1 MLSEE
6 FLDRAKHARGNEL
19 LTYAR
24 VKVAQAVE
32 DNYIEDID
40 VEEYNIVVKRIM
52 ALVEKVTNNA
62 VLVELLR

>member
-24 VKVAQAVE
+24 VKVAQGIE

-40 VEEYNIVVKRIM
+40 VDRYNRVVERIM
-52 ALVEKVTNNA
+52 TLVEKVTDNA